1 MIKLVVNGKVEK
13 FESSKYA
20 NFGELL
26 DKVSMN
32 LKGMV
37 LSEVKINKK
46 LVPISRIDEL
56 RNAIL
61 DNELEI
67 EMNFVPLQ
75 EFFITTL
82 SDVIEYID
90 NITNLLGKVSDNI
103 LLGDN
108 EGFSNIVDL
117 AEGIS
122 SMENLRVNSMKM
134 TGFSPSDFQLKVD
147 GNEVADIL
155 RNFVEALESKD
166 LLELSDLLKE
176 KIPIVLDYYKSYFQ
190 NILKTL
196 KQNN

>member
-61 DNELEI
+61 DDELEI

-176 KIPIVLDYYKSYFQ
+176 KIPVVLDYYKSYFQ

>member
-46 LVPISRIDEL
+46 SVPISRIDEL

-61 DNELEI
+61 DDELEI